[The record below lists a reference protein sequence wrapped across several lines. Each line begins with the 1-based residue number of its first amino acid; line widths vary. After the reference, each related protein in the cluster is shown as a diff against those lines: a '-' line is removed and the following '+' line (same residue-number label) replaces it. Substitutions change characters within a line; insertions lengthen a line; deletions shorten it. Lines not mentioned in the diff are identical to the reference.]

1 MTVINSNSSALRAQN
16 GSRMADMM
24 LNTAMARL
32 SSGKRI
38 NSASDDAAGLAISN
52 SMTSQISGMNQAIR
66 NANDGVS
73 LVQTADG
80 ALGEVTNMLQRVRE
94 LSVQAA
100 SGTYSDDDRANMQ
113 TEVSSL
119 TSQIKTTLTGTK
131 FNGVALFDTAKYNSA
146 AAAGSAGN
154 GTKTVIQSGAGA
166 SDSTTINVAN
176 LATTFSYTTPKGDL
190 PAGASGAAIG
200 TTRVVTIDDYAA
212 GATFGSVVTEADI
225 GKTKTVVAGDKWFV
239 ANTGGSAGVSKDV
252 TVDSE
257 FQVNTAASSQQ
268 TIGFVDTMLKNVNSV
283 RAGLGAAQS
292 QLNSA
297 VNNLTNNVTNLTDAR
312 SRISD
317 ADFSAETTN
326 LAKAQILSQA
336 STAMLAQANQS
347 QQGVLKLLQ

>member
-16 GSRMADMM
+16 GSRMADQA
-24 LNTAMARL
+24 LQTAMARL

-38 NSASDDAAGLAISN
+38 NQASDDAAGLAISN
-52 SMTSQISGMNQAIR
+52 SMTSQITGMNQAIR

-80 ALGEVTNMLQRVRE
+80 ALSEVTNMLQRVRE
-94 LSVQAA
+94 LAVQAA
-100 SGTYSDDDRANMQ
+100 SGTYSDDDRTNMQ
-113 TEVSSL
+113 TEVGLL
-119 TSQIKTTLTGTK
+119 TSQISSVLSGTQ
-131 FNGVALFDTAKYNSA
+131 FNGVSLFSVGTNAGATTGTTGAVADGTAPTTDTSV
-146 AAAGSAGN
+146 
-154 GTKTVIQSGAGA
+154 TIQAGAGA
-166 SDSTTINVAN
+166 TSSSQITVTIGKIDISKMHAQ
-176 LATTFSYTTPKGDL
+176 TMGT
-190 PAGASGAAIG
+190 ASGTAA
-200 TTRVVTIDDYAA
+200 
-212 GATFGSVVTEADI
+212 ATGNFV
-225 GKTKTVVAGDKWFV
+225 V
-239 ANTGGSAGVSKDV
+239 ANTAFTGSTSNGISNAQTTIAS
-252 TVDSE
+252 VDSMLKS
-257 FQVNTAASSQQ
+257 VNT
-268 TIGFVDTMLKNVNSV
+268 V